1 MTTDEPTE
9 HDQTANRS
17 DEPTDGG
24 GPDAD
29 SGTNVDGD
37 TDADPDAQQ
46 PRSDGSGEASESA
59 SSQAGTSDDREGE
72 MDENSKQEQLDDV
85 RENAEGEDLT
95 TDHGVKVSDTDNSL
109 KATERGPTLMEDF
122 HFREK
127 MTQFD
132 HESIPERVVHARGTG
147 AHGYYEP
154 YEDPDLEGF
163 DDVSE
168 LTKASVLTDSDQ
180 KTPVFVRFSTVVG
193 SRGSAD
199 TVRDVRGFA
208 TKFYT
213 EEGNWDLVGNNIPV
227 FFIQDA
233 MEFPDLVHAI
243 KPEPDDGMPQASAAH
258 DTFWDFASL
267 KPEITHMIMWVLSGR
282 ALPRAYRMMQGF
294 GVHTFRLVNDEGDS
308 KFVKF
313 HWTPKFGTNQLVWD
327 ETQKIAGKNPDFNR
341 QDLYDVI
348 EAGHEPEWKL
358 GVQIFGEEEAEA
370 FDFDVLDPTKI
381 VPETEVPVQ
390 PIGRMVLN
398 ETPDNFFAETEQV
411 AFHPG
416 NVVPGIDFSND
427 PLLQGRLFSYQ
438 DTQLNRFGSANWDE
452 IPINRPVAERHN
464 NQRAGFMR
472 QEINQ
477 GKASYKPNSIGDDD
491 PQEVSEQEGGYE
503 HYNEKIEGKKIRN
516 RSESFQNH
524 FDQAR
529 LFWNSMSEPER
540 ENIIDAAHFELGKVD
555 RVEIRERMVYDMFN
569 NVDHEFAK
577 RVAEGI
583 GIEPPE
589 EPGDQIADHDR
600 TDPSLSMLDRTPDT
614 IETRKV
620 AVLVDDGFD
629 SDHLETIESTLEDEG
644 ARVKI
649 VSKILG
655 DKETESGDTVEADKS
670 HVTTE
675 SVLFDAVFVPGGES
689 VDALLEQGDAKHF
702 VAEAFK
708 HKKPI
713 AALGEGTEL
722 LEAVELPDIE
732 IADDGE
738 GPVSADGVVTSRDGD
753 LEAFAEAFVDA
764 IAEHRHWERSPKE
777 VPA

>member
-1 MTTDEPTE
+1 MSDDDSTPIERDEEQP
-9 HDQTANRS
+9 QA
-17 DEPTDGG
+17 TDGG
-24 GPDAD
+24 E
-29 SGTNVDGD
+29 
-37 TDADPDAQQ
+37 TDES
-46 PRSDGSGEASESA
+46 RSDAESG
-59 SSQAGTSDDREGE
+59 QAGTSRDDDS
-72 MDENSKQEQLDDV
+72 DENSKQEQLDEV
-85 RENAEGEDLT
+85 RENPEGERLT
-95 TDHGVKVSDTDNSL
+95 SDHGVKISDTDNSL
-109 KATERGPTLMEDF
+109 KAGERGPTIMEDF

-132 HESIPERVVHARGTG
+132 HESIPERVVHARGSG
-147 AHGYYEP
+147 AHGYFQP
-154 YEDPDLEGF
+154 YEDPDLGDEF
-163 DDVSE
+163 DDIEE
-168 LTKASVLTDSDQ
+168 LTKAKVLTDPDQ
-180 KTPVFVRFSTVVG
+180 KTPVFTRFSTVVG
-193 SRGSAD
+193 SRGSPD

-243 KPEPDDGMPQASAAH
+243 KPEPDDGVPQASAAH

-267 KPEITHMIMWVLSGR
+267 KPEVTHMIMWVLSGR

-294 GVHTFRLVNDEGDS
+294 GVHTFRLVNDEGDAR
-308 KFVKF
+308 FVKF
-313 HWTPKFGTNQLVWD
+313 HWTPALDTSQLVWD

-341 QDLYDVI
+341 MDLYDVI
-348 EAGHEPEWKL
+348 EAGHELEWEL
-358 GVQIFGEEEAEA
+358 GVQIFDEEDAAE

-381 VPETEVPVQ
+381 VPESEVPVR
-390 PIGRMVLN
+390 PIGKMVLN
-398 ETPDNFFAETEQV
+398 ETPGNFFAEVEQV

-452 IPINRPVAERHN
+452 IPINRPVTERHN

-472 QEINQ
+472 QEINE

-491 PQEVSEQEGGYE
+491 PQEVPEGEGGYE
-503 HYNEKIEGKKIRN
+503 HHAEKINGKKIRN
-516 RSESFQNH
+516 RSESFQTH

-529 LFWNSMSEPER
+529 LFWNSMTEPEK

-555 RVEIRERMVYDMFN
+555 RVEIRERMVYDLFN
-569 NVDHEFAK
+569 NVDHEFAE

-583 GIEPPE
+583 GVEPPE
-589 EPGDQIADHDR
+589 EPGDEMPTHDR
-600 TDPSLSMLDRTPDT
+600 EDSRLSIEERRDADS

-620 AVLVDDGFD
+620 AVLVDDGYD
-629 SDHLETIESTLEDEG
+629 GEALETVKSTLEDEG

-655 DKETESGDTVEADKS
+655 DKTSENGDMVEADES

-675 SVLFDAVFVPGGES
+675 SVLFDALFVPGGEDS
-689 VDALLEQGDAKHF
+689 VDALVEQGDAKHF
-702 VAEAFK
+702 VAETFK
-708 HKKPI
+708 HKKP
-713 AALGEGTEL
+713 
-722 LEAVELPDIE
+722 
-732 IADDGE
+732 
-738 GPVSADGVVTSRDGD
+738 
-753 LEAFAEAFVDA
+753 
-764 IAEHRHWERSPKE
+764 
-777 VPA
+777 

>member
-1 MTTDEPTE
+1 M
-9 HDQTANRS
+9 
-17 DEPTDGG
+17 
-24 GPDAD
+24 
-29 SGTNVDGD
+29 
-37 TDADPDAQQ
+37 
-46 PRSDGSGEASESA
+46 
-59 SSQAGTSDDREGE
+59 
-72 MDENSKQEQLDDV
+72 
-85 RENAEGEDLT
+85 
-95 TDHGVKVSDTDNSL
+95 
-109 KATERGPTLMEDF
+109 
-122 HFREK
+122 
-127 MTQFD
+127 
-132 HESIPERVVHARGTG
+132 
-147 AHGYYEP
+147 
-154 YEDPDLEGF
+154 
-163 DDVSE
+163 
-168 LTKASVLTDSDQ
+168 
-180 KTPVFVRFSTVVG
+180 PVFTRFSTVVG

-243 KPEPDDGMPQASAAH
+243 KPEPDDGTPQASSAH

-267 KPEITHMIMWVLSGR
+267 KPEITHMVMWLLSDR

-294 GVHTFRLVNDEGDS
+294 GVHTFRLVNEAGDS

-313 HWTPKFGTNQLVWD
+313 HWTPTLDTSQLVWD

-341 QDLYDVI
+341 TGLYDVI
-348 EAGHEPEWKL
+348 EAGYEPEWEL
-358 GVQIFGEEEAEA
+358 GVQIFDKEDAAE

-390 PIGRMVLN
+390 PIGKMVLN
-398 ETPDNFFAETEQV
+398 ETPDNFFAEVEQV

-472 QEINQ
+472 QEINE
-477 GKASYKPNSIGDDD
+477 GKASYKPNSIGGDD
-491 PQEVSEQEGGYE
+491 PQEVSEAEGGYE
-503 HYNEKIEGKKIRN
+503 HFAEKIDGKKIRN
-516 RSESFQNH
+516 RSESFQTH

-529 LFWNSMSEPER
+529 LFWNSMTEPEKG
-540 ENIIDAAHFELGKVD
+540 NIVDAARFELGKVD
-555 RVEIRERMVYDMFN
+555 RMEIRERIVYDLFN

-583 GIEPPE
+583 DVDPPE
-589 EPGDQIADHDR
+589 EPGDEMPTHDAE
-600 TDPSLSMLDRTPDT
+600 DPRLSMNERRDADS
-614 IETRKV
+614 IETRKI
-620 AVLVDDGFD
+620 AVLVDDGYD
-629 SDHLETIESTLEDEG
+629 GEALEAITDTLRDEG
-644 ARVKI
+644 ARVNI
-649 VSKILG
+649 VSKTLG
-655 DKETESGDTVEADKS
+655 DKESESGDSVAADES
-670 HVTTE
+670 HATAE
-675 SVLFDAVFVPGGES
+675 SVLFDAVFVPGGEDS
-689 VDALLEQGDAKHF
+689 ADALLEQGDAKHF
-702 VAEAFK
+702 VAETFK

-713 AALGEGTEL
+713 AALDEGTEL
-722 LEAVELPDIE
+722 LETVELPDVE

-738 GPVSADGVVTSRDGD
+738 TVSSDGVVTGQGDD
-753 LEAFAEAFVDA
+753 LEEFAEAFVDA

>member
-1 MTTDEPTE
+1 MTPDDSTD
-9 HDQTANRS
+9 RS
-17 DEPTDGG
+17 DEEDVQTDHESH
-24 GPDAD
+24 DDDRAR
-29 SGTNVDGD
+29 
-37 TDADPDAQQ
+37 A
-46 PRSDGSGEASESA
+46 DGSGSES
-59 SSQAGTSDDREGE
+59 GTSDAHDG
-72 MDENSKQEQLDDV
+72 DEESKREQLDEV
-85 RENAEGEDLT
+85 RENPEGEYLT
-95 TDHGVKVSDTDNSL
+95 TDHGVRVSDTDNSL
-109 KATERGPTLMEDF
+109 KAGERGPTIMEDF

-147 AHGYYEP
+147 AHGYFEP

-163 DDVSE
+163 DDISE
-168 LTKASVLTDSDQ
+168 LTKASVLTDPDQ
-180 KTPVFVRFSTVVG
+180 KTPVFTRFSTVVG

-243 KPEPDDGMPQASAAH
+243 KPEPDDGTPQASAAH

-294 GVHTFRLVNDEGDS
+294 GVHTFRLVNDEGDAH
-308 KFVKF
+308 FVKF
-313 HWTPKFGTNQLVWD
+313 HWTPTYGTQQLVWD

-341 QDLYDVI
+341 MDLYDVI
-348 EAGHEPEWKL
+348 EEGYEPEWEL
-358 GVQIFGEEEAEA
+358 GVQIFGEDEAEA

-381 VPETEVPVQ
+381 VPETEVPVE

-438 DTQLNRFGSANWDE
+438 DTQLNRFSGANWDE
-452 IPINRPVAERHN
+452 IPINRPLAERHN

-472 QEINQ
+472 QEINS
-477 GKASYKPNSIGDDD
+477 GKVSYKPNSIGDDD
-491 PQEVSEQEGGYE
+491 PQEASEEEGGYE
-503 HYNEKIEGKKIRN
+503 HFAEKIDGTKIRN
-516 RSESFQNH
+516 RSESFQTH

-529 LFWNSMSEPER
+529 LFWNSMTEPER
-540 ENIIDAAHFELGKVD
+540 QNIVDAAHFELGKVD
-555 RVEIRERMVYDMFN
+555 RMEIRERMVYDMFN

-583 GIEPPE
+583 GVEPPE
-589 EPGDQIADHDR
+589 SPGDEMPDHDAE
-600 TDPSLSMLDRTPDT
+600 DPALSINERRDADS
-614 IETRKV
+614 IETRKI
-620 AVLVDDGFD
+620 AVLVDDGYD
-629 SDHLETIESTLEDEG
+629 SDQLETVRSTLQDED

-649 VSKILG
+649 VSKVLG
-655 DKETESGDTVEADKS
+655 DKTAENGDEVEADKS
-670 HVTTE
+670 HVTTQ
-675 SVLFDAVFVPGGES
+675 SVLFDAVYVPGGEEN
-689 VDALLEQGDAKHF
+689 VDALLEQGDAKQF

-708 HKKPI
+708 HKKAI
-713 AALGEGTEL
+713 AAAGEATKV
-722 LEAVELPDIE
+722 LEAVELPGIDV
-732 IADDGE
+732 AGDG
-738 GPVSADGVVTSRDGD
+738 DGVVSEHGVVMDGDGDD
-753 LEAFAEAFVDA
+753 LEAFAESFVDA
-764 IAEHRHWERSPKE
+764 IAEHRHWERDPKE
-777 VPA
+777 LSA

>member
-1 MTTDEPTE
+1 MSEHDPTDETDAVTEPSNTTESQEEATTDESNR
-9 HDQTANRS
+9 TAVS
-17 DEPTDGG
+17 DGG
-24 GPDAD
+24 
-29 SGTNVDGD
+29 
-37 TDADPDAQQ
+37 TDDE
-46 PRSDGSGEASESA
+46 SGSGSD
-59 SSQAGTSDDREGE
+59 SSQAGTSDDAGE
-72 MDENSKQEQLDDV
+72 FDEQSKQDQLDEV
-85 RENAEGEDLT
+85 RENPEGEQLT
-95 TDHGVKVSDTDNSL
+95 SDHGVKITDTDNSL
-109 KATERGPTLMEDF
+109 KAGERGPTIMEDF

-147 AHGYYEP
+147 AHGYFQP
-154 YEDPDLEGF
+154 YEDPDLGDEY
-163 DDVSE
+163 DDISE
-168 LTKASVLTDSDQ
+168 LTKASVLTDPDQ
-180 KTPVFVRFSTVVG
+180 KTPVFTRFSTVVG
-193 SRGSAD
+193 SRGSSD

-267 KPEITHMIMWVLSGR
+267 KPEITHMVMWVLSGR

-308 KFVKF
+308 VFVKF
-313 HWTPKFGTNQLVWD
+313 HWTPKLGTHQLVWD
-327 ETQKIAGKNPDFNR
+327 ETTKLWGKDSDFNR
-341 QDLYDVI
+341 KGLYNVI
-348 EAGHEPEWKL
+348 EEGYDPEWEL
-358 GVQIFGEEEAEA
+358 GVQIFDEERAEE

-381 VPETEVPVQ
+381 VPETEVPVR
-390 PIGRMVLN
+390 PIGKMVLN

-438 DTQLNRFGSANWDE
+438 DTQLNRFNSANWDE
-452 IPINRPVAERHN
+452 IPINRPIVERHN

-472 QEINQ
+472 QEINE

-491 PQEVSEQEGGYE
+491 PQEVPEEEGGYE
-503 HYNEKIEGKKIRN
+503 HYAEKIDGQKIRN
-516 RSESFQNH
+516 RSDSFEEH

-529 LFWNSMSEPER
+529 LFWNSMSEPEKQ
-540 ENIIDAAHFELGKVD
+540 NIVDAAHFELGKVD
-555 RVEIRERMVYDMFN
+555 RMEIRERMVYDLFN
-569 NVDHEFAK
+569 NVDHEFAT

-583 GIEPPE
+583 GVEPPE
-589 EPGDQIADHDR
+589 SPGDELPDHDR
-600 TDPSLSMLDRTPDT
+600 EDPSLSMENRTPDT
-614 IETRKV
+614 IETRKI
-620 AVLVDDGFD
+620 AMLVDDGFD
-629 SDHLETIESTLEDEG
+629 DDHVSEIRSALEDEG

-649 VSKILG
+649 ISELLGEKSGADGETVDADEHHVAAASVS
-655 DKETESGDTVEADKS
+655 
-670 HVTTE
+670 
-675 SVLFDAVFVPGGES
+675 FDAVVVPGGSES
-689 VDALLEQGDAKHF
+689 VDAMTQQGDPKHF

-708 HKKPI
+708 HYKPI
-713 AALGEGTEL
+713 AAVGEGTEL
-722 LEAVELPDIE
+722 FEAVDLPDTE
-732 IADDGE
+732 IADDGDLE
-738 GPVSADGVVTSRDGD
+738 SDAGVVTCRNDD
-753 LEAFAEAFVDA
+753 LDEFLEAFVDA
-764 IAEHRHWERSPKE
+764 IAEHRHWGRNPKE

>member
-1 MTTDEPTE
+1 MPEDT
-9 HDQTANRS
+9 HDADDGENRP
-17 DEPTDGG
+17 DATDGG
-24 GPDAD
+24 TAD
-29 SGTNVDGD
+29 DSQPSSESSRTGTSGDGD
-37 TDADPDAQQ
+37 DV
-46 PRSDGSGEASESA
+46 
-59 SSQAGTSDDREGE
+59 
-72 MDENSKQEQLDDV
+72 DENSKREQLDTV
-85 RENAEGEDLT
+85 RESSEEEALT
-95 TDHGVKVSDTDNSL
+95 TDHGVKIDDTDNSL
-109 KATERGPTLMEDF
+109 TAGERGPTIMEDF

-147 AHGYYEP
+147 AHGYFQP
-154 YEDPDLEGF
+154 YEDPDLGEY

-168 LTKASVLTDSDQ
+168 LTKASFLQDPGR
-180 KTPVFVRFSTVVG
+180 KTPVFTRFSTVVG

-243 KPEPDDGMPQASAAH
+243 KPEPDDGTPQASAAH

-294 GVHTFRLVNDEGDS
+294 GVHTFRLVNDDGDAT
-308 KFVKF
+308 FVKF
-313 HWTPKFGTNQLVWD
+313 HWTPKLDTSQLVWD

-341 QDLYDVI
+341 MDLYDVI
-348 EAGHEPEWKL
+348 EEGYEPEWEL
-358 GVQIFGEEEAEA
+358 GVQLFDEEDAAE

-381 VPETEVPVQ
+381 VPETEVPVR

-398 ETPDNFFAETEQV
+398 ETPDNFFAEVEQV

-452 IPINRPVAERHN
+452 IPINRPIAERHN

-491 PQEVSEQEGGYE
+491 PREVPEEEGGYE
-503 HYNEKIEGKKIRN
+503 HYAEKISGEKIRN

-524 FDQAR
+524 FEQAR
-529 LFWNSMSEPER
+529 LFWNSMTDAEEQ
-540 ENIIDAAHFELGKVD
+540 NIVDAAHFELGKVD
-555 RVEIRERMVYDMFN
+555 RMEIRERMVYDLFN

-583 GIEPPE
+583 GVEPPE
-589 EPGDQIADHDR
+589 VPGDEMSTHDAE
-600 TDPSLSMLDRTPDT
+600 DPALSIEGRRDADT
-614 IETRKV
+614 IETRKI
-620 AVLVDDGFD
+620 AILVDDGFD
-629 SDHLETIESTLEDEG
+629 GDHLETVRSTLQDEG
-644 ARVKI
+644 ARVKV
-649 VSKILG
+649 VSKALG
-655 DKETESGDTVEADKS
+655 DKESEAGDAVEADKS

-675 SVLFDAVFVPGGES
+675 SVLFDAVFVPGGEDH
-689 VDALLEQGDAKHF
+689 VDALLDQGDAKHF

-713 AALGEGTEL
+713 AAIGEGTEL
-722 LEAVELPDIE
+722 LEAVELPDVE
-732 IADDGE
+732 IAANGE
-738 GPVSADGVVTSRDGD
+738 TISSDGVVTSHGDD
-753 LEAFAEAFVDA
+753 LEAFAERFVDA
-764 IAEHRHWERSPKE
+764 IAEHRHWGRNPKD

>member
-1 MTTDEPTE
+1 MSEHDPTDETDAVTEPSNTTESREEATTDESNR
-9 HDQTANRS
+9 TAV
-17 DEPTDGG
+17 TDGG
-24 GPDAD
+24 TDDD
-29 SGTNVDGD
+29 SGSG
-37 TDADPDAQQ
+37 
-46 PRSDGSGEASESA
+46 SD
-59 SSQAGTSDDREGE
+59 SSQPGTSDDAGE
-72 MDENSKQEQLDDV
+72 FDEQSKQDQLDEV
-85 RENAEGEDLT
+85 RENPEGEQLT
-95 TDHGVKVSDTDNSL
+95 SDHGVKITDTDNSL
-109 KATERGPTLMEDF
+109 KAGERGPTIMEDF

-147 AHGYYEP
+147 AHGYFQP
-154 YEDPDLEGF
+154 YEGPDLGDEY
-163 DDVSE
+163 DDISE
-168 LTKASVLTDSDQ
+168 LTKASVLTDPDQ
-180 KTPVFVRFSTVVG
+180 KTPVFTRFSTVVG

-243 KPEPDDGMPQASAAH
+243 KPEPDDGIPQASAAH

-308 KFVKF
+308 VFVKF
-313 HWTPKFGTNQLVWD
+313 HWTPKLGTNQLVWD

-341 QDLYDVI
+341 KGLYDVI
-348 EAGHEPEWKL
+348 EEGYEPEWEL
-358 GVQIFGEEEAEA
+358 GVQIVEEDEADQFE
-370 FDFDVLDPTKI
+370 FDLLDPTKI
-381 VPETEVPVQ
+381 IPETEVPVR
-390 PIGRMVLN
+390 PIGKMVLN

-416 NVVPGIDFSND
+416 NVVPGIDFTND

-438 DTQLNRFGSANWDE
+438 DTQLNRFNSANWDE

-477 GKASYKPNSIGDDD
+477 GKVSYKPNSIGDDY
-491 PQEVSEQEGGYE
+491 PEEVSEEEGGYE
-503 HYNEKIEGKKIRN
+503 HFAEKIDGKKIRN
-516 RSESFQNH
+516 RSESFKTH
-524 FDQAR
+524 FEQAR
-529 LFWNSMSEPER
+529 LFWNSMSEPEKQ
-540 ENIIDAAHFELGKVD
+540 NIVDAAHFELGKVD
-555 RVEIRERMVYDMFN
+555 RMEIRERMVYDMFN

-577 RVAEGI
+577 RAAEGI
-583 GIEPPE
+583 GVEPPE
-589 EPGDQIADHDR
+589 EPGDEMPDHDAE
-600 TDPSLSMLDRTPDT
+600 DPSLSMLNRTPDT
-614 IETRKV
+614 IETRKI
-620 AVLVDDGFD
+620 AVLVDDGAGAE
-629 SDHLETIESTLEDEG
+629 HVETIRSELEDEG
-644 ARVKI
+644 ARVKV
-649 VSKILG
+649 VSKVLG
-655 DKETESGDTVEADKS
+655 EKEAENGDAIEADKS

-675 SVLFDAVFVPGGES
+675 SVLFDAVFVPGGQES
-689 VDALLEQGDAKHF
+689 VDALKEQGTAKHF
-702 VAEAFK
+702 VAEMFK

-713 AALGEGTEL
+713 AAVGEGTEL
-722 LEAVELPDIE
+722 LEAVELPGIDV
-732 IADDGE
+732 AKDG
-738 GPVSADGVVTSRDGD
+738 AGVVSEQGVVMDPDGD
-753 LEAFAEAFVDA
+753 ELEDFAEAFVDA

>member
-1 MTTDEPTE
+1 MVTDDSSRDDGEQEPE
-9 HDQTANRS
+9 RS
-17 DEPTDGG
+17 TDGG
-24 GPDAD
+24 EE
-29 SGTNVDGD
+29 V
-37 TDADPDAQQ
+37 
-46 PRSDGSGEASESA
+46 ESESESESR
-59 SSQAGTSDDREGE
+59 SSQPGTSDSHEGDV
-72 MDENSKQEQLDDV
+72 DEGSKQDQLEEV
-85 RENAEGEDLT
+85 RENPEGEYLT
-95 TDHGVKVSDTDNSL
+95 SDHGVRISDTDNSL
-109 KATERGPTLMEDF
+109 KAGERGPTIMEDF

-147 AHGYYEP
+147 AHGYFQP

-163 DDVSE
+163 DDISE
-168 LTKASVLTDSDQ
+168 LTKASLFQDPDR

-213 EEGNWDLVGNNIPV
+213 ADGNWDLVGNNMPV

-243 KPEPDDGMPQASAAH
+243 KPEPDDGTPQASAAH

-294 GVHTFRLVNDEGDS
+294 GVHTFRLINDEGDS
-308 KFVKF
+308 RFVKF
-313 HWTPKFGTNQLVWD
+313 HWTPKYGTNQLVWD

-348 EAGHEPEWKL
+348 EAGYEPEWEL
-358 GVQIFGEEEAEA
+358 GVQIFTEEEADE

-390 PIGRMVLN
+390 PIGKMTLN

-452 IPINRPVAERHN
+452 IPINRPLADRHN

-472 QEINQ
+472 QEINA

-491 PQEVSEQEGGYE
+491 PQEAPEAEGGYE
-503 HYNEKIEGKKIRN
+503 HHAEKIDGKKIRN
-516 RSESFQNH
+516 RSESFRTH

-529 LFWNSMSEPER
+529 LFWNSMTDVEKQ
-540 ENIIDAAHFELGKVD
+540 NIVEAAHFELGKVD

-569 NVDHEFAK
+569 NVDHEFAR

-589 EPGDQIADHDR
+589 EPGDEMPDHDR
-600 TDPSLSMLDRTPDT
+600 EDPSLSMENRTPDT
-614 IETRKV
+614 IETRKI

-629 SDHLETIESTLEDEG
+629 DEHVSEVKSTLEEEG
-644 ARVKI
+644 ARVEI
-649 VSKILG
+649 VSKVLG
-655 DKETESGDTVEADKS
+655 DKEGVDGGTIEADES
-670 HVTTE
+670 HATTG
-675 SVLFDAVFVPGGES
+675 SILFDAIVVPGGSDS
-689 VDALLEQGDAKHF
+689 VDALVEQGDAKQF
-702 VAEAFK
+702 VAETFK
-708 HKKPI
+708 HYKPI

-722 LEAVELPDIE
+722 LEAVDLPEIE
-732 IADDGE
+732 VADGE
-738 GPVSADGVVTSRDGD
+738 SDGTVSEAGIVTSQDDD
-753 LEAFAEAFVDA
+753 LEKTLEAFVDA
-764 IAEHRHWERSPKE
+764 VAEHRHWDREPME

>member
-1 MTTDEPTE
+1 MSDDDSTPIERDEEQP
-9 HDQTANRS
+9 QA
-17 DEPTDGG
+17 TDGG
-24 GPDAD
+24 E
-29 SGTNVDGD
+29 
-37 TDADPDAQQ
+37 TDES
-46 PRSDGSGEASESA
+46 RSDAESG
-59 SSQAGTSDDREGE
+59 QAGTSRDDDS
-72 MDENSKQEQLDDV
+72 DENSKQEQLDEV
-85 RENAEGEDLT
+85 RENPEGERLT
-95 TDHGVKVSDTDNSL
+95 SDHGVKISDTDNSL
-109 KATERGPTLMEDF
+109 KAGERGPTIMEDF

-132 HESIPERVVHARGTG
+132 HESIPERVVHARGSG
-147 AHGYYEP
+147 AHGYFQP
-154 YEDPDLEGF
+154 YEDPDLGDEF
-163 DDVSE
+163 DDIEE
-168 LTKASVLTDSDQ
+168 LTKAKVLTDPDQ
-180 KTPVFVRFSTVVG
+180 KTPVFTRFSTVVG
-193 SRGSAD
+193 SRGSPD

-243 KPEPDDGMPQASAAH
+243 KPEPDDGVPQASAAH

-267 KPEITHMIMWVLSGR
+267 KPEVTHMIMWVLSGR

-294 GVHTFRLVNDEGDS
+294 GVHTFRLVNDEGDAR
-308 KFVKF
+308 FVKF
-313 HWTPKFGTNQLVWD
+313 HWTPALDTSQLVWD

-341 QDLYDVI
+341 MDLYDVI
-348 EAGHEPEWKL
+348 EAGHELEWEL
-358 GVQIFGEEEAEA
+358 GVQIFDEEDAAE

-381 VPETEVPVQ
+381 VPESEVPVR
-390 PIGRMVLN
+390 PIGKMVLN
-398 ETPDNFFAETEQV
+398 ETPGNFFAEVEQV

-452 IPINRPVAERHN
+452 IPINRPVTERHN

-472 QEINQ
+472 QEINE

-491 PQEVSEQEGGYE
+491 PQEVPEGEGGYE
-503 HYNEKIEGKKIRN
+503 HHAEKINGKKIRN
-516 RSESFQNH
+516 RSESFQTH

-529 LFWNSMSEPER
+529 LFWNSMTEPEK

-555 RVEIRERMVYDMFN
+555 RVEIRERMVYDLFN
-569 NVDHEFAK
+569 NVDHEFAE

-583 GIEPPE
+583 GVEPPE
-589 EPGDQIADHDR
+589 EPGDEMPTHDR
-600 TDPSLSMLDRTPDT
+600 EDSRLSIEERRDADS

-620 AVLVDDGFD
+620 AVLVDDGYD
-629 SDHLETIESTLEDEG
+629 GEALETVKSTLEDEG

-655 DKETESGDTVEADKS
+655 DKTSENGDMVEADES

-675 SVLFDAVFVPGGES
+675 SVLFDALFVPGGEDS
-689 VDALLEQGDAKHF
+689 VDALVEQGDAKHF
-702 VAEAFK
+702 VAETFK

-713 AALGEGTEL
+713 AAAGAGTEL
-722 LEAVELPDIE
+722 LEAVELPDVE

-738 GPVSADGVVTSRDGD
+738 TITSDGVVTGQGDD
-753 LEAFAEAFVDA
+753 LEEFAEAFVDA

>member
-1 MTTDEPTE
+1 MTSDDHTHDRTEEHSGETPSEQSTNAERVDDEPE
-9 HDQTANRS
+9 LDSS
-17 DEPTDGG
+17 DTQETPQPRADGAGEDGG
-24 GPDAD
+24 G
-29 SGTNVDGD
+29 G
-37 TDADPDAQQ
+37 Q
-46 PRSDGSGEASESA
+46 P
-59 SSQAGTSDDREGE
+59 GTSDAHEGE
-72 MDENSKQEQLDDV
+72 LDEASKDEQLEEV
-85 RENAEGEDLT
+85 RENPSGEELT

-109 KATERGPTLMEDF
+109 KASERGPTLMEDF

-147 AHGYYEP
+147 AHGYFQP
-154 YEDPDLEGF
+154 YEDPDLGEY
-163 DDVSE
+163 DDIADV
-168 LTKASVLTDSDQ
+168 TKAKVLTNPDQ

-193 SRGSAD
+193 SRGSSD

-213 EEGNWDLVGNNIPV
+213 EDGNWDLVGNNMPP

-243 KPEPDDGMPQASAAH
+243 KPEPDNAIPQASAAH

-267 KPEITHMIMWVLSGR
+267 KPEITHMVMWVLSGR

-294 GVHTFRLVNDEGDS
+294 GVHTFRLINDDGES
-308 KFVKF
+308 VFVKF
-313 HWTPKFGTNQLVWD
+313 HWTPKLGTHQLVWD
-327 ETQKIAGKNPDFNR
+327 ETTKLWGKDSDFNR
-341 QDLYDVI
+341 KGLYDVI
-348 EAGHEPEWKL
+348 EEGYDPEWEL
-358 GVQIFGEEEAEA
+358 GVQLFDEEQAEE

-381 VPETEVPVQ
+381 VPETEVPVR
-390 PIGRMVLN
+390 PIGKLVLN

-452 IPINRPVAERHN
+452 IPINRPLAERHN

-472 QEINQ
+472 QEINE

-491 PQEVSEQEGGYE
+491 PQEVPEEEGGYE
-503 HYNEKIEGKKIRN
+503 HYNEKIDGKKIRN
-516 RSESFQNH
+516 RSESFQEH

-529 LFWNSMSEPER
+529 LFWNSMSEPEKQ
-540 ENIIDAAHFELGKVD
+540 NIVDAAHFELGKVD
-555 RVEIRERMVYDMFN
+555 RMEIRERMVYDLFN
-569 NVDHEFAK
+569 NVDHEFAT

-583 GIEPPE
+583 GVEPPDS
-589 EPGDQIADHDR
+589 PGDEMPDHDR
-600 TDPSLSMLDRTPDT
+600 EDPSLSMENRTPDT
-614 IETRKV
+614 IETRKI
-620 AVLVDDGFD
+620 AILLDDGFED
-629 SDHLETIESTLEDEG
+629 DHVSELESALEDEG

-649 VSKILG
+649 ISKYLG
-655 DKETESGDTVEADKS
+655 EKSGANGETVEADQH
-670 HVTTE
+670 HVAAA
-675 SVLFDAVFVPGGES
+675 SVSFDAVVIPGGSES
-689 VDALLEQGDAKHF
+689 VDTLTQQGDPKHF

-708 HKKPI
+708 HYKPI
-713 AALGEGTEL
+713 AALGAGTEL
-722 LEAVELPDIE
+722 LEEVELPDID
-732 IADDGE
+732 IAGDGDGTVTSE
-738 GPVSADGVVTSRDGD
+738 GVVTSRDGND
-753 LEAFAEAFVDA
+753 LDAFAEAFVDA
-764 IAEHRHWERSPKE
+764 IAQHRHWGRSPEE